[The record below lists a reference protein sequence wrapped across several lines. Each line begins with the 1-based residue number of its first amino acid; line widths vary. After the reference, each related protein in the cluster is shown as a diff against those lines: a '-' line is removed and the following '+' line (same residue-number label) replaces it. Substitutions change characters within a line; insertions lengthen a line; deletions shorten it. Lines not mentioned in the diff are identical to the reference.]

1 MRAPVVIAGGGPVG
15 LVASIALSDLSVPNI
30 VVEKDVDV
38 YGLPRAIVM
47 DAEVRYA
54 LERLGLASQLSEVLA
69 PMVAADFVRPSG
81 ETVSRIVLSDVQLF
95 GCPAVSK
102 HFQPMLDALLREEAA
117 ARGGQM
123 VFGRTVVSHG
133 VDTQTITCVLDDGT
147 SVSGDFLLGCDG
159 ASSRTR
165 KSQGIA
171 LEDLGFDQDWLVVD
185 LRLHDRISAG
195 LPDVTRQICDPKRP
209 TTLVS
214 GFADYYRFE
223 FQLQPGEDPQAM
235 TSDESVW
242 RLLAPYVD
250 RGKAEVVRRATYR
263 FHAVVAERMHDGRIL
278 LVGDSAHQMPPFMGQ
293 GLNSGM
299 RDAFNLA
306 WKLAYVHRGWCDERL
321 LATYSAE
328 RIPHARSTVLQSVET
343 GRLIDQ
349 IAGRESHG
357 VSESA
362 AYGGERRT
370 NAYEDGVVIAG
381 GPLVGQPYPFINRH
395 GDVPRDAFIVLF
407 DLARAKTGNVDV
419 ESLARGALGA
429 VPIVVRAVDRM
440 STLGN
445 DAAIIRPDGYVAAC
459 CELTSLATVLTKLRT
474 LLCVRDVASEA
485 TAPRR

>member
-15 LVASIALSDLSVPNI
+15 LVASIALSDLAVPNI
-30 VVEKDVDV
+30 VIERDVDV

-47 DAEVRYA
+47 DAEVRCA
-54 LERLGLASQLSEVLA
+54 LERLGFANRLGEVLS
-69 PMVAADFVRPSG
+69 PMVAADFVKASG
-81 ETVSRIVLSDVQLF
+81 ETVSRIELGEVQLF
-95 GCPAVSK
+95 GCPTVSK
-102 HFQPMLDALLREEAA
+102 RFQPMLDAMLRDEAVKRG
-117 ARGGQM
+117 ARM
-123 VFGRTVVSHG
+123 VIGRSAVSHG
-133 VDTQTITCVLDDGT
+133 VDTSSVMCVLDDGT
-147 SVSGDFLLGCDG
+147 TVSGEFLLGCDG

-185 LRLHDRISAG
+185 LRLNDRATAG
-195 LPDVTRQICDPKRP
+195 LPDVTRQVCDPHRP

-223 FQLQPGEDPQAM
+223 FQLQPGEDPQTM
-235 TSDESVW
+235 TGDESVW
-242 RLLAPYVD
+242 RLLAPYID
-250 RGKAEVVRRATYR
+250 ARKAEVVRRATYR
-263 FHAVVAERMHDGRIL
+263 FHAVVAERMHDERVF

-328 RIPHARSTVLQSVET
+328 RIPHARATVQQSVDT

-362 AYGGERRT
+362 AYGGARRT
-370 NAYEDGVVIAG
+370 NAYEEGAVITG

-395 GDVPRDAFIVLF
+395 ADVSRDAFVVLF
-407 DLARAKTGNVDV
+407 DSACVNVCDVDV
-419 ESLARGALGA
+419 ESLTRGALGA
-429 VPIVVRAVDRM
+429 VPLVVRTVDRM
-440 STLGN
+440 STLGA
-445 DAAIIRPDGYVAAC
+445 DAVIIRPDGYVAAC
-459 CELTSLATVLTKLRT
+459 CELSSLGECLSKLRS

>member
-1 MRAPVVIAGGGPVG
+1 MRATVVIAGGGPVG
-15 LVASIALSDLSVPNI
+15 LVASIALSDLGVSNI
-30 VVEKDVDV
+30 VIERDVDV

-47 DAEVRYA
+47 DAEVRCA
-54 LERLGLASQLSEVLA
+54 LERLGLASRLSEVLS
-69 PMVAADFVRPSG
+69 PMVAADFVKASG
-81 ETVSRIVLSDVQLF
+81 ETVSRIELGDVQLF

-102 HFQPMLDALLREEAA
+102 HFQPMLDAMLRDEAA
-117 ARGGQM
+117 RRGARM
-123 VFGRTVVSHG
+123 VIGRSVVSHRG
-133 VDTQTITCVLDDGT
+133 DASSVTCELDDGT
-147 SVSGDFLLGCDG
+147 SASCEFLLGCDG

-165 KSQGIA
+165 KSQDVA

-185 LRLHDRISAG
+185 LRLHDRASAG
-195 LPDVTRQICDPKRP
+195 LPDVTRQICDPRRP

-214 GFADYYRFE
+214 GFSDYYRFE
-223 FQLQPGEDPQAM
+223 FQLQPCEDPQAM

-242 RLLAPYVD
+242 CLLTPYID
-250 RGKAEVVRRATYR
+250 QSQAEVVRRATYR
-263 FHAVVAERMHDGRIL
+263 FHAVVAERMHEARVF

-299 RDAFNLA
+299 RDAINLA

-328 RIPHARSTVLQSVET
+328 RIPHARATVQQSVET

-381 GPLVGQPYPFINRH
+381 GPVVGQPYPFIHRH

-407 DLARAKTGNVDV
+407 DLAPANTGNVDV
-419 ESLARGALGA
+419 ESLTRGTLGA
-429 VPIVVRAVDRM
+429 VPLVVRGVDRM
-440 STLGN
+440 STLGT
-445 DAAIIRPDGYVAAC
+445 DAVIIRPDGYVAAC
-459 CELTSLATVLTKLRT
+459 CELPLLGAVLSKLRL